1 MKLKKMLI
9 VLLLACVSNVSFGQE
24 ASPEG
29 EGVKFLDGY
38 TVTYSQAL
46 ADAKKESKLLF
57 IDCYTTWCGPCK
69 MMIRD
74 VFSLKMVG
82 DYFAPRFVS
91 IKFDMEKGEGLELR
105 KKFDVKA
112 YPTFLIIDPQKN
124 TELTRI
130 VGGDKADKFVETIE
144 TNLKAGGLSA
154 YDEKY
159 AAGERSEEFVLA
171 YIKMLSG
178 AYKSE
183 KCAEVAEAY
192 LVGKESQLLTNQ
204 ALYDMFMQHITSADS
219 PLFMYVVDR
228 KVEFSQKYDEKKLNR
243 KLQMVWES
251 FPQKYL
257 VKKDDGTLV
266 FDQAGMDQY
275 VLKMKKYDVQNIDRI
290 CLSTDMYVA
299 QQQAKWPTY
308 LELCKQY
315 VDQNGKSHFLIYNY
329 ALRIERGCK
338 DEAVRRN
345 TAEWLKTSKVSLE
358 EELQKEPA
366 MDEAKKKGLTGYLT
380 SYEGLIA
387 KLDK

>member
-24 ASPEG
+24 KTPES

-38 TVTYSQAL
+38 TVTYAQAL
-46 ADAKKESKLLF
+46 AQAKKESKLLF

-74 VFSLKMVG
+74 VFSLKRVN

-105 KKFDVKA
+105 KKFEVKA

-124 TELTRI
+124 EEMSRI
-130 VGGDKADKFVETIE
+130 VGGDKADRFIETIE
-144 TNLKAGGLSA
+144 TNLKGGGLSA
-154 YDEKY
+154 YDQKY
-159 AAGERSEEFVLA
+159 AAGERSEEFILA

-183 KCAEVAEAY
+183 KCAVVAEEY
-192 LVGKESQLLTNQ
+192 LKGKEEQLLTNQ
-204 ALYDMFMQHITSADS
+204 ALYDMFLQHITSADS
-219 PLFMYVVDR
+219 PLFMYVVNHKD
-228 KVEFSQKYDEKKLNR
+228 EFAAKYDEKKLNR

-275 VLKMKKYDVQNIDRI
+275 VQKMKKHNVEHIDRI
-290 CLSTDMYVA
+290 CLGTDMYVA
-299 QQQAKWPTY
+299 QQQEKWATY
-308 LELCKQY
+308 LDLSKQY
-315 VDQNGKSHFLIYNY
+315 VDQNGKSNFLIYNY

-338 DEAVRRN
+338 EEAVRKE
-345 TAEWLKTSKVSLE
+345 TAAWLKASKTNLD
-358 EELQKEPA
+358 EELKKDPT
-366 MDEAKKKGLTGYLT
+366 MDEAKKKSLTGYLT
-380 SYEGLIA
+380 SYDELIA